1 VTEAKPEPLLACLAQ
16 LEAERGEDICR
27 AGVCGANWVER
38 QKTAVRTAFRGTP
51 KDKKKERN

>member
-1 VTEAKPEPLLACLAQ
+1 MDA
-16 LEAERGEDICR
+16 
-27 AGVCGANWVER
+27 WVER